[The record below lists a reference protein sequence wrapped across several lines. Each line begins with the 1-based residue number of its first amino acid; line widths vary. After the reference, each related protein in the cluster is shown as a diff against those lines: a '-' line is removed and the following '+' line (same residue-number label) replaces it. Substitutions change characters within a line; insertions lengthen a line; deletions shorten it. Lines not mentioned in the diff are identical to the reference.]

1 MKLNKPQTD
10 KQLRDFGIVMS
21 LAFTVFAG
29 ISFWKWKFVTKLCL
43 TMILLAT
50 VMLPLAL
57 FAPRTLAKPER
68 AWMIF
73 GEKIGNVMTLVI
85 MTLTY
90 VVLVVPIGLFLR
102 LTGKDLLSLKIDKSK
117 KSYWVPVE
125 KDGPGTRFFLPY

>member
-1 MKLNKPQTD
+1 MKPNKPQTN

-21 LAFTVFAG
+21 LAFTIIAG

-43 TMILLAT
+43 TMIVLAALL
-50 VMLPLAL
+50 LPLAL

-68 AWMIF
+68 AWMYF
-73 GEKIGNVMTLVI
+73 GEKLGGVMTVVI
-85 MTLTY
+85 MTLVY

-102 LTGKDLLSLKIDKSK
+102 LTGKDLLALKIDKSK

-125 KDGPGTRFFLPY
+125 KDGPGTRYFLPY